1 MIKIAAIPAQLP
13 ATIANSMLRDDVV
26 DVVEAGS
33 TVALTLVV
41 VVVVV
46 VEKEEEEGEEEPFD
60 DVVVVV
66 VVSQVDNDVRVVPS
80 LHLMHAPVSSHSE
93 QL

>member
-46 VEKEEEEGEEEPFD
+46 VEKEEEEPVD
-60 DVVVVV
+60 VVVVVVV